1 MANLNESFIECPVD
15 EFSCR
20 QSCQLRFFS
29 SSFQLNDNGFED
41 GEDNYSKGNSGLKTL
56 NLRLEEVAHIRSA
69 LTKAE
74 LEGIHDGNLRRDIKC
89 GKVC

>member
-1 MANLNESFIECPVD
+1 MKHSSNAQSMNFHVD
-15 EFSCR
+15 DAVNFV
-20 QSCQLRFFS
+20 FS